1 MKFKNENISG
11 NRKQNFE
18 VCNCKIQEKFVNC
31 QQILDITDNIRRNYE
46 QF

>member
-1 MKFKNENISG
+1 MKIYQGIEIKTLKYAIVKSKKN
-11 NRKQNFE
+11 
-18 VCNCKIQEKFVNC
+18 FVNC